1 MTGPASASGRQL
13 IEEVAAGIAHE
24 VRNPLNALQINLQ
37 ILEQELAELVPDRG
51 AHVYEVLSKISK
63 ELSNLDNFVSEF
75 LRFARPP
82 RLKIERVPIRQLLA
96 DLVTFLEPAFNQKKV
111 KLRLSVVAIPRL
123 VLADSFQLK
132 HAVLNL
138 LLNALQATAPGGS
151 VEIVTSKVDGSLA
164 IEVRDSGEGIAP
176 DKLNRVFDVFFT
188 MREGGTGLGLPI
200 TRRIVEEH
208 GGSLALDSTPGQG
221 TIARI
226 HLPLRASD

>member
-1 MTGPASASGRQL
+1 MTSPESAGGRQL

-37 ILEQELAELVPDRG
+37 ILEQELQELVPDRG
-51 AHVYEVLSKISK
+51 AHVYAVVSKISQ

-82 RLKIERVPIRQLLA
+82 RLQIERVPIRQLLA
-96 DLVTFLEPAFNQKKV
+96 DLVTFLEPAFGEKKV
-111 KLRLSVVAIPRL
+111 ELRLTVGSIPRL

-138 LLNALQATAPGGS
+138 LLNALQATPPGGL
-151 VEIVTSKVDGSLA
+151 VEIVTSKTDGALA
-164 IEVRDSGEGIAP
+164 IEVRDSGEGIPP
-176 DKLNRVFDVFFT
+176 DKLGRVFEVFFT

-226 HLPLRASD
+226 HLPLRKSD